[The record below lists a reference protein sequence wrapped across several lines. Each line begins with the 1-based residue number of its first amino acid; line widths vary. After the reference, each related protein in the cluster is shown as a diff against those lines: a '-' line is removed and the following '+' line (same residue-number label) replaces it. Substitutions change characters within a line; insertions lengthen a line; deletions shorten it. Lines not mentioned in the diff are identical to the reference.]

1 MQVAYALFLCT
12 EIFCSIRVSNELGAG
27 NPQPARLATRVAVA
41 LAVAEAA
48 IVSIALFCSR
58 YVLAYAFNSDQ
69 DVVKYV
75 SRLAPLLSIAIFMD
89 NMQSVLSGEN
99 PNILSGFICTH
110 LMLK

>member
-12 EIFCSIRVSNELGAG
+12 EIFCSIRVSNQLGAG

-41 LAVAEAA
+41 LAAAEAA

-99 PNILSGFICTH
+99 PNILS
-110 LMLK
+110 